1 MARTACAS
9 FGLVVSLTPLGDSF
23 PSLATPF
30 AAFAFTGSGVE
41 RTVRWLM
48 LANGLAS
55 RFALRINYRPSIWVA
70 SAWAGTFR
78 GATVA
83 LAILFGR
90 SATGIDARA
99 GRWPR

>member
-1 MARTACAS
+1 MAS
-9 FGLVVSLTPLGDSF
+9 
-23 PSLATPF
+23 
-30 AAFAFTGSGVE
+30 
-41 RTVRWLM
+41 
-48 LANGLAS
+48 AS
-55 RFALRINYRPSIWVA
+55 RFALRINYRRSIWVA